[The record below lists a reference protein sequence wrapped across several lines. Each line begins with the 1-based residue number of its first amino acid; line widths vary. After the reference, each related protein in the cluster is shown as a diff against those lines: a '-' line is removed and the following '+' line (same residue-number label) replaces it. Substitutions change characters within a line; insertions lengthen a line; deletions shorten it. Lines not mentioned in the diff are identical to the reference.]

1 MVKPRIV
8 QVKHLHAHFTNS
20 SLINWKHISTV
31 RFDDAVD
38 IKKKYDG
45 ASSPG
50 FELVSPRPFP
60 TTITITLRAPDA

>member
-45 ASSPG
+45 ASSLYIKMG
-50 FELVSPRPFP
+50 VSNGSP
-60 TTITITLRAPDA
+60 